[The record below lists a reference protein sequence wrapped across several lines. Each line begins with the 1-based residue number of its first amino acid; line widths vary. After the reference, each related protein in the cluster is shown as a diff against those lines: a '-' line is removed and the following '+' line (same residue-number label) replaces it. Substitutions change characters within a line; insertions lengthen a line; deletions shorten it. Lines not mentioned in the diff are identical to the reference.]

1 MSDISFVAILIGIG
15 VNLVAVMALI
25 WRFGSWSGR
34 VTTLLEAHQS
44 DLVGHDKTL
53 SRLDREV
60 AEMRGA
66 QGLAE
71 PPA

>member
-1 MSDISFVAILIGIG
+1 MSDISFVAILGGIA
-15 VNLVAVMALI
+15 VNSIVIMALI

-34 VTTLLEAHQS
+34 VTTLLEAHQR
-44 DLVGHDKTL
+44 DLVVHDKTL
-53 SRLDREV
+53 GRLDREV